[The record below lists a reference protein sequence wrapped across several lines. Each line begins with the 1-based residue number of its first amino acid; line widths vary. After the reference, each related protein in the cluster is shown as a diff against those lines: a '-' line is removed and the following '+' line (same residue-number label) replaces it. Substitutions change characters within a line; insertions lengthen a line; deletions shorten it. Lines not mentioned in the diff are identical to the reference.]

1 MSDDPRQSTK
11 KVAPHLLGIAALAVI
26 LLACIRN
33 DRAPREVQSPFRE
46 AARRLRIGMT
56 IEEALSSINL
66 QEPDAGSGS
75 MTHANFVFFDEGR
88 DEVLS
93 LHFRR
98 AAWSGGCLPTNQLTE
113 WKVTKPP
120 R

>member
-1 MSDDPRQSTK
+1 MS
-11 KVAPHLLGIAALAVI
+11 
-26 LLACIRN
+26 
-33 DRAPREVQSPFRE
+33 
-46 AARRLRIGMT
+46 

-66 QEPDAGSGS
+66 PEPDAGSGS

-98 AAWSGGCLPTNQLTE
+98 AAWSEGCLYQPVSSPSGKSQSRRAERNS
-113 WKVTKPP
+113 
-120 R
+120 RANRRSR